1 MNYCENQEY
10 MKKMTG
16 EYLLR
21 KMSAEDVAMDD
32 AVLQKKEEKDVELDK
47 KILAL
52 RKKNEAL
59 MRRYQEIEEDK
70 KQAEREGMA
79 VTSRKARPDGLTI
92 TITKPHHEKRIVN
105 EKWGSSCSSA
115 SSFGV
120 GSEEDE
126 EENDH
131 VFTFRMGKRVQL
143 AVTMDNKGK
152 GKRVVREKW
161 GSEDPENP
169 AEVPDISEEERDE
182 RLAFCRGRMQIAIT
196 MENKGRTDERKTTE
210 RKWSGEDNHPKT
222 AHLRKES
229 ENSPQKSPVE
239 KNCSLTGRERSEYMQ
254 WKKERDQIDLER
266 LTRHKNAKGEW
277 RRAWDVEKTKGMFED
292 IRDGKTVLDCP
303 QNKKGG
309 KSVKKSQLR
318 ALPSDGKGGGQRRK
332 SSTESVSR
340 TLLVVSSQA
349 RGKDRLTGRA
359 RRWDFKEGD
368 EMPFLKDELDYLHT
382 VLENKEIQY
391 DNDHHLHFDRSINV
405 EEQKD
410 PTLVGE
416 AKKEHL
422 PSLENCIK
430 LKEPN
435 VPVPQT
441 KRSEMD
447 TASREAQSPNEKTRQ
462 GLIQDASR
470 DETEVTLKLNKA
482 ISSHDLSPKTNYKNS
497 CQEVSRVKASRDA
510 IREIHENPFYKNTCS
525 ERHPEENSAD
535 NFNKLPD
542 VMEAGSIGQEFSIM
556 RLRGEI
562 HIRSL
567 EKQVALG
574 TEKNNSLEHG
584 EENKTSIGEIQRK
597 MNECASEGTKM
608 CNLKQENLESCNKEA
623 HN

>member
-1 MNYCENQEY
+1 MWSRALDGQGNLTLPVFPVPASR
-10 MKKMTG
+10 MRHVGTLTTRIAK
-16 EYLLR
+16 
-21 KMSAEDVAMDD
+21 DVAMDD

-120 GSEEDE
+120 GSEEDDE
-126 EENDH
+126 ESDH

-161 GSEDPENP
+161 GSEDPGNP
-169 AEVPDISEEERDE
+169 AEDPDISEEERDK

-196 MENKGRTDERKTTE
+196 MENKGRER
-210 RKWSGEDNHPKT
+210 
-222 AHLRKES
+222 
-229 ENSPQKSPVE
+229 ENSPQETPEE
-239 KNCSLTGRERSEYMQ
+239 KNCTLTGRERSEYMQ

-266 LTRHKNAKGEW
+266 LTRHKNARGEW
-277 RRAWDVEKTKGMFED
+277 RRAWDVEKTKCMFED
-292 IRDGKTVLDCP
+292 IRDGKPVLDCP

-309 KSVKKSQLR
+309 KSVRKSQLR

-340 TLLVVSSQA
+340 TLLVVSSKA

-359 RRWDFKEGD
+359 RRWDVKEGD
-368 EMPFLKDELDYLHT
+368 EMPFLKDELD
-382 VLENKEIQY
+382 NQ
-391 DNDHHLHFDRSINV
+391 RSINV
-405 EEQKD
+405 EEQNNLILD
-410 PTLVGE
+410 RE
-416 AKKEHL
+416 AEKEHHCL
-422 PSLENCIK
+422 PGLENCIK
-430 LKEPN
+430 LKD
-435 VPVPQT
+435 VPMAET

-447 TASREAQSPNEKTRQ
+447 AASREAQSPNEKTRR
-462 GLIQDASR
+462 GLIEDVSR
-470 DETEVTLKLNKA
+470 DETEVNLKLNKA
-482 ISSHDLSPKTNYKNS
+482 ISGPDLSPKTNYKNS
-497 CQEVSRVKASRDA
+497 CQEISRVKASRDA
-510 IREIHENPFYKNTCS
+510 IQEIHENCLVKNTCS
-525 ERHPEENSAD
+525 ERHPEGNSAD

-542 VMEAGSIGQEFSIM
+542 VMETGIRDQELSIM
-556 RLRGEI
+556 RQTGEI
-562 HIRSL
+562 HIGNL
-567 EKQVALG
+567 KKQVALG
-574 TEKNNSLEHG
+574 REKNNTTCLAHG
-584 EENKTSIGEIQRK
+584 EENKTSVGEI
-597 MNECASEGTKM
+597 
-608 CNLKQENLESCNKEA
+608 
-623 HN
+623 

>member
-1 MNYCENQEY
+1 MS
-10 MKKMTG
+10 KMHH
-16 EYLLR
+16 
-21 KMSAEDVAMDD
+21 SDVAMDD

-120 GSEEDE
+120 GSEEDDE
-126 EENDH
+126 ESDH

-161 GSEDPENP
+161 GSEDPGNP
-169 AEVPDISEEERDE
+169 AEAPDISEEEKDE

-222 AHLRKES
+222 AHLRKER
-229 ENSPQKSPVE
+229 ENSPQESPVE
-239 KNCSLTGRERSEYMQ
+239 KNCPLAGRERSEYMQ

-266 LTRHKNAKGEW
+266 LTRHKNARGEW

-292 IRDGKTVLDCP
+292 IRDGKPVLDCP

-309 KSVKKSQLR
+309 KNVWKSQLR
-318 ALPSDGKGGGQRRK
+318 ALPSDGKSGGQRRK

-340 TLLVVSSQA
+340 TLLVASSKA

-359 RRWDFKEGD
+359 RRWDVKEGD
-368 EMPFLKDELDYLHT
+368 EMPFLKDELD
-382 VLENKEIQY
+382 NQQ
-391 DNDHHLHFDRSINV
+391 SINM
-405 EEQKD
+405 EEQKNL
-410 PTLVGE
+410 TLVGE
-416 AKKEHL
+416 VEKEHHCL

-430 LKEPN
+430 LKESN
-435 VPVPQT
+435 VPMPQT

-447 TASREAQSPNEKTRQ
+447 PTSREAQSPNEKTGR
-462 GLIQDASR
+462 GLTQDVSR
-470 DETEVTLKLNKA
+470 DETEVNLKLNKA
-482 ISSHDLSPKTNYKNS
+482 ISGPDLSPKTNYKNS
-497 CQEVSRVKASRDA
+497 CQEISRVKASRNA
-510 IREIHENPFYKNTCS
+510 IQEIHENFLDKNTCS
-525 ERHPEENSAD
+525 ERHPEQNSAD

-542 VMEAGSIGQEFSIM
+542 VMGIGTRGQELSIM
-556 RLRGEI
+556 SQTGEI
-562 HIRSL
+562 HIGSL
-567 EKQVALG
+567 KKQVALG
-574 TEKNNSLEHG
+574 TEKINTACLANG
-584 EENKTSIGEIQRK
+584 EENKASVGEIQGKR
-597 MNECASEGTKM
+597 NECAPEGTKM
-608 CNLKQENLESCNKEA
+608 CNLKQENPESCNKEA